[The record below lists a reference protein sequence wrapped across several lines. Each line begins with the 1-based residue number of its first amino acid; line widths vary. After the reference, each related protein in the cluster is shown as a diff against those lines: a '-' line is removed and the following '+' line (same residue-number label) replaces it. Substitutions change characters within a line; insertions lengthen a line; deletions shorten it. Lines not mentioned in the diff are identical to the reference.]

1 MNSVVIDNLV
11 NQYSKSNSVV
21 IDDVVNQ
28 YCKWIV

>member
-28 YCKWIV
+28 YCK